1 MIKEYQA
8 MQPDKNSLL
17 AIKIMQKAKIFDVA
31 LFQNESITKML
42 LESPTPETFSPEL
55 LKALK
60 DMMYW
65 ADEAQQKAQIS

>member
-1 MIKEYQA
+1 MIKQYVA

-17 AIKIMQKAKIFDVA
+17 MIKIMQKARTFDVA

-42 LESPTPETFSPEL
+42 LETPTPETFSPEV

-60 DMMYW
+60 DLVFWMH
-65 ADEAQQKAQIS
+65 ETEQKAQMS